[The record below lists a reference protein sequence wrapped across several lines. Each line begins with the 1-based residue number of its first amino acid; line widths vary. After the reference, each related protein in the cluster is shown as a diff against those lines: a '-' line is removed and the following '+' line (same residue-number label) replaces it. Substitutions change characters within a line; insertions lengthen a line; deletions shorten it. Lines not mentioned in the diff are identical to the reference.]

1 VIHVEEVFLAF
12 GADVVVG
19 LGFGFVV
26 ALFE

>member
-19 LGFGFVV
+19 LGFGF
-26 ALFE
+26 AFTFFE